1 VQTLSAAN
9 EFGGEESFASPPE
22 QVYALLTDLDA
33 MASTIPD
40 LVSSERVDD
49 RTLKCVIKP
58 GFSFLRGTMR
68 TTIALGECTP
78 NDRAAMNVE
87 AAGIGV
93 GMVIGSQLDIQP
105 EGTGSR
111 LIWRAKIEQ
120 RKGLLAAVSPSLIR
134 GAADQVIRHTWNA
147 VRLKLGEV

>member
-1 VQTLSAAN
+1 MSAAN

-22 QVYALLTDLDA
+22 RVYALLTDLDA

-40 LVSSERVDD
+40 LVSSEKVDD

-68 TTIALGECTP
+68 STIQLGECTP
-78 NDRAAMNVE
+78 NERAAMNVE

-93 GMVIGSQLDIQP
+93 GMLIASQLDIQP
-105 EGTGSR
+105 EGSGSR
-111 LIWRAKIEQ
+111 LIWRATIEQ

-147 VRLKLGEV
+147 VRLKLGEA